1 MIRPDRAAIKRVVRF
16 GVVGLVSNTIGYLA
30 YLALTSA
37 GTPPK
42 LTMTAL
48 YATATVLA
56 FLGNR
61 RFTFDDGGRAG
72 PAAMRFAAVAF
83 AGWGLNLGFLVVFVD
98 RMGQPHVLV
107 QGVAIL
113 IVAAFLY
120 VMQRRFVF
128 RSAPDRRSI

>member
-1 MIRPDRAAIKRVVRF
+1 MIRPDGAAIWRVVRF
-16 GVVGLVSNTIGYLA
+16 GVVGLASNTIGYLA

-48 YATATVLA
+48 YATASGLA
-56 FLGNR
+56 FFGNR
-61 RFTFDDGGRAG
+61 RFTFGDGGRVG
-72 PAAMRFAAVAF
+72 PAAIRFAAVAF
-83 AGWGLNLGFLVVFVD
+83 AGWGLNLALLVAFVD
-98 RMGQPHVLV
+98 GMGQPHWLV

-128 RSAPDRRSI
+128 RPAPDRRST